1 MSRSSAR
8 GGRSRGHQGARE
20 NLTKHARDNRANQL
34 NPTHPAYWA
43 ARGSGMPSHNTQPK
57 GSAQDGSGS
66 WHQRMTTVDDAA
78 RIQSHA
84 DRTDSNQGFKAR
96 AQSAATKN
104 AD

>member
-8 GGRSRGHQGARE
+8 GGRSRSHQGARE

-43 ARGSGMPSHNTQPK
+43 ARGHDMPSNESQSTA
-57 GSAQDGSGS
+57 SAQDGSGS
-66 WHQRMTTVDDAA
+66 WRQRMTAVDAA

-84 DRTDSNQGFKAR
+84 DSTDTNQEFKAR
-96 AQSAATKN
+96 AQSAAAKN
-104 AD
+104 NG

>member
-8 GGRSRGHQGARE
+8 GGKPRDNQGARE

-43 ARGSGMPSHNTQPK
+43 ARGRDMPSHNTQPT
-57 GSAQDGSGS
+57 GPAQDGSGS
-66 WHQRMTTVDDAA
+66 WRQRMTAVDAA

-84 DRTDSNQGFKAR
+84 DRTDSNQEFKAR
-96 AQSAATKN
+96 AQSAAAKN

>member
-1 MSRSSAR
+1 MSRSFAR

-20 NLTKHARDNRANQL
+20 NLTRHARDNRANQL

-43 ARGSGMPSHNTQPK
+43 ARGHDMSSHDAQLAE
-57 GSAQDGSGS
+57 SAQSGSGS
-66 WHQRMTTVDDAA
+66 WQQRMTAVDAA
-78 RIQSHA
+78 RIQSRA
-84 DRTDSNQGFKAR
+84 DRTDTNQEFKAR